1 MNTSKRPA
9 LGGSFVLKALGGVAR
24 LVAYLAVFVVA
35 TNLMDRDQYG
45 EAQQILSL
53 VALIAAIADF
63 GISGSL
69 RRFLGELETDRP
81 AQTRPFLVRT
91 AGVAL
96 AISAAAAVVL
106 VVLRQ
111 PFAGWIEAPQ
121 LPALAYLAG
130 PLLVL
135 TVLNM
140 QLGATFDGLERFDVQ
155 AWISVLYALA
165 LGGAAFVGLWLEPV
179 AGRLVAAYVIAT
191 TTSGIIAL
199 GTVVWVTRG
208 RRRER
213 GFELPSS
220 LRYGGWVFLATV
232 NGLAIHRINVLFV
245 GGYHDGS
252 EVALYS
258 VADRFFQIPIMGLF
272 LFVGVMAPR
281 ATRLFT
287 AGDHGGLQRLYQ
299 VCNGLAGVC
308 FGGAIVGMFVLM
320 PWIVVWMFPKYPDA
334 VPLIRVLLPV
344 AILRIFGSLAG
355 GGLLIAAGR
364 AREAAVISITATVLT
379 VIGDA
384 VLVPSMGS
392 WGAVWVTVVIQSIA
406 SIALVV
412 MAMRLLKLRFR
423 VSFRGARDVL
433 GV

>member
-1 MNTSKRPA
+1 MTTSTRPA

-35 TNLMDRDQYG
+35 TNFMDRDQYG

-69 RRFLGELETDRP
+69 RRFLGQLETDRP
-81 AQTRPFLVRT
+81 AQTRPFLLRT

-96 AISAAAAVVL
+96 AISVGAALAL
-106 VVLRQ
+106 VILRQ
-111 PFAGWIEAPQ
+111 PLAGWIEAPQ
-121 LPALAYLAG
+121 LPALACMAG

-179 AGRLVAAYVIAT
+179 AGRLVAAYVVAT
-191 TTSGIIAL
+191 TTSGVIAL
-199 GTVVWVTRG
+199 GTVAWVTRG

-308 FGGAIVGMFVLM
+308 FGAAIVAMIAFM
-320 PWIVVWMFPKYPDA
+320 PLVVTLMFPKYPDA

-344 AILRIFGSLAG
+344 AVLRIFGSLAG
-355 GGLLIAAGR
+355 GGLLIATGH
-364 AREAAVISITATVLT
+364 AREAAVISIAATALT

-392 WGAVWVTVVIQSIA
+392 WGAVWVTVVIQSAA
-406 SIALVV
+406 SVALVV
-412 MAMRLLKLRFR
+412 LAMRLLKLRFR
-423 VSFRGARDVL
+423 VSFRGAREVL
-433 GV
+433 GF